1 MTTIEANET
10 SHLPTYNVEALMES
24 RQERGKFVPQ
34 TIFTLQKNLGGLY
47 RDLAP
52 QDEIRP
58 LSQGTMRYTDGKATW
73 GFVEID
79 GTVGRIDEAT
89 GEPERVRFTDHAY
102 RQLAEKV
109 LGSGGLKFIERQRT
123 SGETGVK
130 MATINWME
138 RLTHAD
144 KACLFRTIQ
153 LPGHDFRTVRG
164 VLSGSFTTNLD
175 HLDVVG
181 LLAEHEEFSQLPI
194 ISWKVTADSMRIRG
208 LLNPAD
214 SFLFDENGRP
224 TDPELVRARIPVPM
238 FEIGNGEIGN
248 QSVSLRS
255 GAYTYACL
263 NGMGGWGDTSFTQR
277 WNHVGGDTKAE
288 KVQGAIGDA
297 LKSARVVSA
306 GIVDRFRD
314 ATQVAVDDA
323 FALLEAWGSKAG
335 HITAKQARRATLG
348 AMDATSYPGRN
359 LANVVSGITLAA
371 QDESSIQDQRHMEA
385 FASRLMERGLRAG
398 DATGAIV
405 IPTA

>member
-1 MTTIEANET
+1 MTTIETNE
-10 SHLPTYNVEALMES
+10 SSNLPTYNVETLMES
-24 RQERGKFVPQ
+24 RQERGEFIPRS
-34 TIFTLQKNLGGLY
+34 IFTLQKGLGELY
-47 RDLAP
+47 RELDP

-58 LSQGTMRYTDGKATW
+58 LDQGTMRYTDGKATW
-73 GFVEID
+73 GFHEID
-79 GTVGRIDEAT
+79 GTI
-89 GEPERVRFTDHAY
+89 PERVRFTDHAY
-102 RQLAEKV
+102 RQLADKV

-123 SGETGVK
+123 SGDTGMK
-130 MATINWME
+130 MATVNWME
-138 RLTHAD
+138 RLSHAD
-144 KACLFRTIQ
+144 KACLFRSIQ

-214 SFLFDENGRP
+214 SFRFDERGRP

-248 QSVSLRS
+248 SSVWIAA
-255 GAYTYACL
+255 GGYTYSCL

-288 KVQGAIGDA
+288 KVQNAIGDA
-297 LKSARVVSA
+297 LKSARVASA
-306 GIVDRFRD
+306 GIVDRFKD

-323 FALLEAWGSKAG
+323 FALLEAWGSKSG
-335 HITAKQARRATLG
+335 HITAKQARRAALG
-348 AMDATSYPGRN
+348 SMDATSYPGRN
-359 LANVVSGITLAA
+359 LANVISGITLAA

-398 DATGAIV
+398 DGVGAIV
-405 IPTA
+405 IPRA